1 VRSFRNHPGQRE
13 NPTSRFARQPRL
25 LASNSRLRRFALQ
38 RPALKRTAAM
48 AGGIL
53 LAVLLTTAGSGRSRK
68 QASAGRSDPGYVT
81 ALATANHFLH
91 DWQTGSL
98 ADGMVLL
105 SDGIRHSRSADELE
119 QFFAAATE
127 RGFEIRSGHGNHG
140 RYSFPV
146 VLITLAE
153 TPVSGGS
160 GAHASCSRKSSEIV
174 LVDAG
179 KNDWVVDKLP

>member
-1 VRSFRNHPGQRE
+1 MAGYV
-13 NPTSRFARQPRL
+13 L
-25 LASNSRLRRFALQ
+25 LA
-38 RPALKRTAAM
+38 
-48 AGGIL
+48 I
-53 LAVLLTTAGSGRSRK
+53 LLTTAALGRSHK
-68 QASAGRSDPGYVT
+68 QAAQSGPSNPGYVT

-91 DWQTGSL
+91 AWQTGSL

-105 SDGIRHSRSADELE
+105 SDGVRQSRSADELE

-127 RGFEIRSGHGNHG
+127 RGFEIRTGHGNHG

-146 VLITLAE
+146 VLITLEE
-153 TPVSGGS
+153 TPVSGSS

-174 LVDAG
+174 LVDTG